1 LSPCAFGRPPNG
13 RKGRFEQHLGEDPRQ
28 RKAHRALV
36 ATFLSGAHTQE
47 AAAERLG
54 LPFSTY
60 RRHLIRGLEVLCSLL
75 WRRELLSVELT

>member
-1 LSPCAFGRPPNG
+1 LT
-13 RKGRFEQHLGEDPRQ
+13 
-28 RKAHRALV
+28 

-75 WRRELLSVELT
+75 WRREIYSVELT